1 METPRG
7 AVVVRLDGG
16 LGNQMFQYAAAR
28 ALALYQGGRLYLDT
42 AALAVPGGHTPRD
55 YALEVFDIRADVLG
69 ADSLRGF
76 NGMRVAESGPRFD
89 ARVPR
94 IEGDVY
100 LAGYWQS
107 ERYFRGVRPVL
118 QRDFRLRHPAGNH
131 ARAWGERM
139 RAAQAAGRATV
150 SLHVRR
156 GDYVSLPQAAAHH
169 GACEAGYYL
178 QALAELQ
185 RRHGGLEVF
194 AFSDDPDWVAAN
206 LRVDAPLHVV
216 RDASAS
222 AAHEDL
228 WLMQQ
233 CRHHVIANS
242 SFSWWGAWLGRTP
255 GSSVIAP
262 TQWVRTPGFDTAD
275 VVPSDWTRL

>member
-1 METPRG
+1 MPT
-7 AVVVRLDGG
+7 VVTRLLGG

-28 ALALYQGGRLYLDT
+28 ALSLYQGGRLLLDT

-55 YALEVFDIRADVLG
+55 YALDVFDIRAEVLG
-69 ADSLRGF
+69 EGGLHGF

-94 IEGDVY
+94 IEGDAY

-118 QRDFRLRHPAGNH
+118 QRDFRLRRAPGSH
-131 ARAWGERM
+131 ARAWSDRIQ
-139 RAAQAAGRATV
+139 AAQRAGRATV

-169 GACEAGYYL
+169 GACETDYYL

-185 RRHGGLEVF
+185 RRHGELEVF
-194 AFSDDPDWVAAN
+194 AFSDDPAWVAAN

-216 RDASAS
+216 SDAAAS

-242 SFSWWGAWLGRTP
+242 SFSWWGAWLGHAPQAT
-255 GSSVIAP
+255 VIAP
-262 TQWVRTPGFDTAD
+262 RQWVRTPGFDTRD
-275 VVPSDWTRL
+275 VVPADWVCL